1 LGLLPVPFNPYFIG
15 AAMLE
20 YTIEEGRQH
29 LKIVV
34 QKDGAFRYEE
44 CYSYPP
50 PQGIKGGGVQ

>member
-1 LGLLPVPFNPYFIG
+1 MLPVPFNPYFIG

-34 QKDGAFRYEE
+34 QKDGAFQYEE